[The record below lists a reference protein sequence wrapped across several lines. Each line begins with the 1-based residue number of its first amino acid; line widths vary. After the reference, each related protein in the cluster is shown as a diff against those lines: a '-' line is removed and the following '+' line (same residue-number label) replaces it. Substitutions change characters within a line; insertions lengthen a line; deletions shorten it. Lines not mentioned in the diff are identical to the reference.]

1 MQKTIV
7 LGVTGG
13 IAAFKAAQLA
23 SDLIKKDYDV
33 EVILTKNATQFI
45 TPLTFEALIDHNV
58 VVDTFEKVQ
67 NRSIHHISI
76 AKKADLF
83 ILVPASANVIA
94 KIAHGIAD
102 DMLTTTFLACNKQK
116 VICPAMNTQ
125 MYENPI
131 TQENLQRCRD
141 LGYAILEP
149 AVGHLA
155 CGDTGKGK
163 LCDLQDILDYVD
175 RFFHRSDLLKGKRV
189 LITAGPTQEALDP
202 VRYLTNHSSGKMGY
216 SLAQAA
222 LDMGAE
228 VTLISGPVQLTAPKG
243 VRFYPVTTAKEMFDA
258 VCAHCDTADFIIK
271 AAAVGD
277 YRPLYVSEQKIKKDG
292 ERLHVEFVKNPDIL
306 AYLGEHKRPHQI
318 ICGFAMETQNLLEN
332 AQAKLENKHC
342 DMIVANDL
350 HTEGAGFQSD
360 TNIATIL
367 DRSSRTPCPKMSKY
381 ALGVTILKHML
392 ALRTQGEQ

>member
-1 MQKTIV
+1 
-7 LGVTGG
+7 
-13 IAAFKAAQLA
+13 
-23 SDLIKKDYDV
+23 
-33 EVILTKNATQFI
+33 
-45 TPLTFEALIDHNV
+45 
-58 VVDTFEKVQ
+58 
-67 NRSIHHISI
+67 
-76 AKKADLF
+76 
-83 ILVPASANVIA
+83 
-94 KIAHGIAD
+94 
-102 DMLTTTFLACNKQK
+102 
-116 VICPAMNTQ
+116 